1 MAADDLAALERRR
14 ERECRLDP
22 RYALSDLDEA
32 EAWVK
37 ERGVVTIAL
46 TAEVQLPSLFVACHE
61 EPYEA
66 GKGGF
71 ARWPKTRWWWPGELA
86 GREGIVEL
94 KILRGRT
101 VLLSEPVARLV
112 APLAREALA
121 AAQAGTHGESA
132 RRVVE
137 HLASAGPTLVE
148 ELREELALPAAEVRR
163 IRAALERT
171 AAVVARGARV
181 PTRDGGHRH
190 TSELLRWDQ
199 LFAEGSDGGIDGLV
213 VAAVRSAVVATERQ
227 VSRWFTWPVDVDR
240 LVAARRLA
248 RVDGC
253 VTIPAIGS

>member
-1 MAADDLAALERRR
+1 LEQRRQ
-14 ERECRLDP
+14 RECRLDP
-22 RYALSDLDEA
+22 RYALRDLDEA

-37 ERGVVTIAL
+37 ERGVVTIAITTEL
-46 TAEVQLPSLFVACHE
+46 YLPSLFVACHE

-71 ARWPKTRWWWPGELA
+71 AQWPKTRWWWPGELA
-86 GREGIVEL
+86 GRAGIVEL

-121 AAQAGTHGESA
+121 AAQADTSGESV

-148 ELREELALPAAEVRR
+148 ELREELALPAAELRR
-163 IRAALERT
+163 VRAALERT
-171 AAVVARGARV
+171 ATVVSRGARI
-181 PTRDGGHRH
+181 PTREGGHRH

-199 LFAEGSDGGIDGLV
+199 LFADASGGGIDDLA
-213 VAAVRSAVVATERQ
+213 VAAVRAAVVVPEWTVA
-227 VSRWFTWPVDVDR
+227 RWFSWPVDVEA
-240 LVAARRLA
+240 LVAAGRLA
-248 RVDGC
+248 RVDGY
-253 VTIPAIGS
+253 VTIPASGS